1 MEKWHKNVGFVSVAS
16 QVKPAMTIAK
26 DWVVFVKPSFIPVTD
41 RIWCVVDLTLSGRWN
56 RVRVT
61 ATEYQI
67 YNSEYHAIIPFRW
80 SFLSR
85 ALCRRWKN
93 IRTFEFDR
101 AQRASSFPVFAVWPR
116 TKTIITT
123 TRNVTKKTLVD
134 PHNHS
139 YLDAITFRLK
149 RYRIY

>member
-61 ATEYQI
+61 TTEYQI

-80 SFLSR
+80 SFYLV
-85 ALCRRWKN
+85 L
-93 IRTFEFDR
+93 
-101 AQRASSFPVFAVWPR
+101 FAVDEKMYEPSSS
-116 TKTIITT
+116 TE
-123 TRNVTKKTLVD
+123 RNGHPLFLFLLFGHEQKQ
-134 PHNHS
+134 
-139 YLDAITFRLK
+139 
-149 RYRIY
+149 